1 MSCLFGVDASW
12 FTPSSSK
19 SGDEITSLGDN
30 TAGRKSFYTKIW
42 KGGRGVFGGGGG
54 GALGG
59 KLHGRTI
66 QYLQL
71 LLVLFKSSGA
81 IALKVT
87 NKNNICCVLVCIAW

>member
-30 TAGRKSFYTKIW
+30 TAGGKSFYTKIW

-54 GALGG
+54 P
-59 KLHGRTI
+59 GRQAAWQNYT
-66 QYLQL
+66 
-71 LLVLFKSSGA
+71 VPAAASSS
-81 IALKVT
+81 V
-87 NKNNICCVLVCIAW
+87 